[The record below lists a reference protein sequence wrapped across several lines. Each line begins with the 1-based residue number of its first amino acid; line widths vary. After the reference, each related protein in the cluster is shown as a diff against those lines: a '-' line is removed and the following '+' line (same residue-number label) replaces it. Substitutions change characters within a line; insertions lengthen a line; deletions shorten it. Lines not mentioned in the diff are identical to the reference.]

1 VELDAIEGPRA
12 CTPDDL
18 PQVIELVDE
27 AMRRGSDQTMW
38 TDYPLVYHH
47 GNLDNIR
54 IMTVGGKVVT
64 VVPFIPRDIVV
75 DGCNFRIGIISP
87 TATAPAYR
95 HRGFGLRC
103 LHSCIQEM
111 ERSQCQ
117 LSVLWTMVETF
128 PFYQHGEYQAVRP
141 QAKVYKCSGSD
152 ANHFADHG
160 HPVVEYEPR
169 QDWTEAIRS
178 LHERESYGVR
188 RSPAEYPV
196 LLQLPKMRTL
206 LAMANG
212 APVAFLIVSRATN
225 KPGLIEAGGDEAG
238 VETLVHRVLTDLG
251 SDDTIPAHANLTET
265 MLERVLARHLA
276 PAHEPG
282 LGGMMIR
289 INDVRGFL
297 GRISGIL
304 EYKNGG
310 VERAF
315 SATFDEPDETVS
327 FQFSRKGVAL
337 GAGKQAQDFA
347 MSRREW
353 TSVIFGS
360 HPARPV
366 PLPAALSDLFPV
378 YFPIWVLDRS

>member
-18 PQVIELVDE
+18 PQVIALVDE
-27 AMRRGSDQTMW
+27 AMRRGSDQTLW
-38 TDYPLVYHH
+38 TDYPLVYR
-47 GNLDNIR
+47 GDNLENIR
-54 IMTVGGKVVT
+54 VLTVGRKVAC

-75 DGCNFRIGIISP
+75 DGCHFRIGIISP

-103 LHSCIQEM
+103 LHSCIQQM
-111 ERSQCQ
+111 EQAQCQ

-128 PFYQHGEYQAVRP
+128 PFYQHGGYQAVRP
-141 QAKVYKCSGSD
+141 QAKVYRCGAAD
-152 ANHFADHG
+152 AKRFADHG
-160 HPVVEYEPR
+160 HAVVEYEQR
-169 QDWTEAIRS
+169 ADWTEAIRR

-188 RSPAEYPV
+188 RTAAEYPV

-206 LAMANG
+206 LAMSDG
-212 APVAFLIVSRATN
+212 APAAYLVVSRAVN
-225 KPGLIEAGGDEAG
+225 KPGLIEAGGAEAG
-238 VETLVHRVLTDLG
+238 VETLVHRALAELG
-251 SDDTIPAHANLTET
+251 PDHSVSAHANLTET

-276 PAHEPG
+276 PDLEPG
-282 LGGMMIR
+282 VGGMMIR

-297 GRISGIL
+297 GRIAGIL
-304 EYKNGG
+304 EHKNGT

-315 SATFDEPDETVS
+315 SATFHDPDETVS
-327 FQFSRKGVAL
+327 FRFSRDGLAL
-337 GAGKQAQDFA
+337 GAGKQTQDFA
-347 MSRREW
+347 MSLREW

-366 PLPAALSDLFPV
+366 GRPAGLADLFPV